1 MAAVGQLVA
10 VPGRRPSGVASRVY
24 RRLLADILTG
34 ALPPGSELKLL
45 SLAER
50 YETSRAS
57 VRQSVLQ
64 LAVERLVVPVAPQGY
79 RVAPASADDL
89 LDLIKTLGWLT
100 AIGIRESILNG
111 DRHWED
117 DVLGAHRG
125 LAQCFDQRGRLRR
138 GRSLRRRT
146 RARISRGFDI
156 GVPVRKPHRLLPTPQ
171 PPRAA
176 LSEISP
182 RLATIGEELR
192 VGAASSQC
200 RTRERMPRLALELFD
215 AHYRFVVQRVLA
227 SGVLS

>member
-1 MAAVGQLVA
+1 MAAVERFVPI
-10 VPGRRPSGVASRVY
+10 PGRRPSGVTSRVY

-34 ALPPGSELKLL
+34 ALPPDSELKLL
-45 SLAER
+45 PLAER

-111 DRHWED
+111 DGHWEE
-117 DVLGAHRG
+117 DVLAAHRRF
-125 LAQCFDQRGRLRR
+125 AQCFDSS
-138 GRSLRRRT
+138 GRSVET
-146 RARISRGFDI
+146 GPFVDERALEYHEALISACRSENLIDCC
-156 GVPVRKPHRLLPTPQ
+156 RLLSRRVLRYRNLAESGHDREELDWALQ
-171 PPRAA
+171 VRNAA
-176 LSEISP
+176 LEKNV
-182 RLATIGEELR
+182 E
-192 VGAASSQC
+192 V
-200 RTRERMPRLALELFD
+200 ALDLFD
-215 AHYRFVVQRVLA
+215 THYQFVVQRVLA